1 MIVVYGKV
9 EATMKEDHTHE
20 CHIKDPT
27 DEIAVLE
34 LSTKTII
41 ASNNEFKFTK
51 LVIMVFM
58 WW

>member
-1 MIVVYGKV
+1 MIVVYDKV

-34 LSTKTII
+34 LSTKTIL

-51 LVIMVFM
+51 LVIT
-58 WW
+58 